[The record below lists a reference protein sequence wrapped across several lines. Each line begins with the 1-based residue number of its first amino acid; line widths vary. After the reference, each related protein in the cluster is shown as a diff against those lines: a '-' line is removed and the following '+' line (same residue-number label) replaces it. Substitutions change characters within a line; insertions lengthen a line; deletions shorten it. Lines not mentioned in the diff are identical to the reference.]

1 MSYQYDYAAESNGH
15 VIGLRR
21 GYEQGFKAGEVK
33 GWNKALAQW
42 ETEVKTQ
49 WEPLVDRLTAER
61 NEAVL
66 AHNELL
72 EQLRAAGQKNKNWH
86 YAFNSLVCALD
97 SAMEVLEH
105 APQEM
110 RTRMMIDFT
119 ERATYMHSK
128 GYITS
133 MPQQNALVR
142 ANAPKTADKLRGWWD
157 QAVAFAKKTTDRD
170 KNPAP

>member
-21 GYEQGFKAGEVK
+21 GYEQGRAAGYADGHNDVVKRWHKEVR
-33 GWNKALAQW
+33 
-42 ETEVKTQ
+42 EQ

-110 RTRMMIDFT
+110 RTRMMIDLT
-119 ERATYMHSK
+119 NRATYMHSK
-128 GYITS
+128 GWINS
-133 MPQQNALVR
+133 LPQQNEVVR
-142 ANAPKTADKLRGWWD
+142 SLASKTANQLQGWWD

>member
-21 GYEQGFKAGEVK
+21 GYEQGFKAGQVK
-33 GWNKALAQW
+33 GWNKALSEW

-72 EQLRAAGQKNKNWH
+72 EQVRAAGQQNKNWH
-86 YAFNSLVCALD
+86 YAFYSLLCALD
-97 SAMEVLEH
+97 SAMEVLEQ
-105 APQEM
+105 APQEL
-110 RTRMMIDFT
+110 RTRMMIDFAK
-119 ERATYMHSK
+119 RAEFMRGTGS
-128 GYITS
+128 INS
-133 MPQQNALVR
+133 MPQQNEVVR
-142 ANAPKTADKLRGWWD
+142 NRAPKTANQLQGWWD
-157 QAVAFAKKTTDRD
+157 QAVAFAKKSADRD
-170 KNPAP
+170 KTPAR